1 MDLSSMKG
9 IGPARAE
16 KLRAVGISSLRD
28 LLYTF
33 PVRYED
39 HDRIYSCASAPEG
52 QVCVRGTIEGKPVF
66 QAFHGRTMVTAS
78 IRDSSGALT
87 VRWFNAPWIS
97 RSLQAGETKTFF
109 GRLTVKNGK
118 RMLIN
123 PSTVTET
130 GLVPVYRTIR
140 GVPAKTLRKLIKAGL
155 ETEGAV
161 EETIPERIRREHGL
175 MGEAEALR
183 QIHCPD
189 SREAL
194 AAAGRRMSFGRI
206 LIYLVYVAAAGAGR
220 KKAEAV
226 PGGREA
232 SEGYFR
238 LLPFKP
244 TGAQKRALKEIAED
258 MEKPSAMARLVQG
271 DVGCGKT
278 AIAFGAA
285 YIVIKAGLQTAMMAP
300 TEILA
305 RQHWEN
311 AERTFSGTGI
321 RTALLT
327 GSTRTRER
335 REILEKLKSGEIDFI
350 FGTHALFSRD
360 VEYLSLG
367 LVITDEQHRFG
378 VNQRTGLRNKGIRNG
393 DVYPHLLVMSATPIP
408 RSLALI
414 LYGDLDLTLV
424 DELPA
429 GRIPVKTRIV
439 PQSKRDSM
447 YRFILDETGRGRQAY
462 IVCPLVE
469 DQDDAAAD
477 GGMDELRSA
486 ETVWNELGTGQ
497 LKGRRLGLTWGGQ
510 KSAEKEETLKAFM
523 DRELDVL
530 VSTTVI
536 EVGVNNPNATVM
548 VVENAERFGLS
559 QLHQLRGRVGRGT
572 EESWC
577 FLLSDKAGKLK
588 ILTETSDGFE
598 VSRKDLEMRGPGDL
612 AGTRQSGNL
621 MDEILPDGDVRLLDE
636 VSECVKEMKRE
647 EPESAELRELEN
659 RAAEFFRNREIGIS

>member
-1 MDLSSMKG
+1 MELSSMKG

-39 HDRIYSCASAPEG
+39 HDMISPCASAPEG
-52 QVCVRGTIEGKPVF
+52 PVCVRGTIEGRPVF

-78 IRDSSGALT
+78 IRDASGPLN

-97 RSLQAGETKTFF
+97 RSLQAGETKVFF
-109 GRLTVKNGK
+109 GRLTVRNGK

-123 PSTVTET
+123 PSTVSET

-140 GVPAKTLRKLIKAGL
+140 GVPAKTFRKLISAAL

-161 EETIPERIRREHGL
+161 EETIPERIRIEHGL
-175 MGEAEALR
+175 TSEAEALR

-189 SREAL
+189 SREELISAR
-194 AAAGRRMSFGRI
+194 RRMSFGRI
-206 LIYLVYVAAAGAGR
+206 LMYLVYVSAAGAGR
-220 KKAEAV
+220 KKAAAV

-232 SEGYFR
+232 AEEYFS

-244 TGAQKRALKEIAED
+244 TGAQKRALDEIADD
-258 MEKPSAMARLVQG
+258 MKKTSAMARLVQG

-285 YIVIKAGLQTAMMAP
+285 YIAHKAGLQSAMMAP

-311 AERTFSGTGI
+311 AEKTFSGTGI

-327 GSTRTRER
+327 GSTKARER
-335 REILEKLKSGEIDFI
+335 REILEKLRNGDIDFI

-360 VEYLSLG
+360 VEYCALG

-378 VNQRTGLRNKGIRNG
+378 VDQRTGLRNKGLRDG

-439 PQSKRDSM
+439 PESKRDSM
-447 YRFILDETGRGRQAY
+447 YRFILDETGRGKQAY
-462 IVCPLVE
+462 VVCPLVE
-469 DQDDAAAD
+469 EQDDTEAT
-477 GGMDELRSA
+477 GKDELRSA
-486 ETVWNELGTGQ
+486 EAVWNELRSNQ
-497 LKGRRLGLTWGGQ
+497 LKDRRIGLTWGGQ
-510 KSAEKEETLKAFM
+510 KSGEKEAILKAFM

-548 VVENAERFGLS
+548 AVENAERFGLS
-559 QLHQLRGRVGRGT
+559 QLHQLRGRVGRGN

-577 FLLSDKAGKLK
+577 FLLSEKGSKLR

-621 MDEILPDGDVRLLDE
+621 MDEMLPDGDVRLLDE
-636 VSECVKEMKRE
+636 VSECVKKMRRE
-647 EPESAELRELEN
+647 PVSAELRTMEE
-659 RAAEFFRNREIGIS
+659 RAAELFSHREIGVS